1 MAAKAKR
8 QRYTAAE
15 REAVLADVA
24 RIGGAVGNSNG
35 LVDRI
40 LDIRRCPRLSCASPC
55 DATAGAAT
63 ARGPGSRVRL
73 LLHARRTQVV
83 PARVRVLAIKRTVIS
98 ETL

>member
-40 LDIRRCPRLSCASPC
+40 LDIRRCPRLSCASPVTL
-55 DATAGAAT
+55 AK
-63 ARGPGSRVRL
+63 GSACAVRTCFAL
-73 LLHARRTQVV
+73 L
-83 PARVRVLAIKRTVIS
+83 VR
-98 ETL
+98 